1 MLILSCLWHDVVK
14 TSKKRRCV
22 KDLMAIAHHFAMDGK
37 IESIRPHGN
46 GNVNDTYLVTLAD
59 GKGHAILQRVNT
71 FVFVKPESV
80 MRNMQRATE
89 HLKACVENDQL
100 NWKVQEVILSKRG
113 DAYWRDDDG
122 TFWRMITYIENTE
135 SFDAIYTHQQAYE
148 LGYALGLFHAHIN
161 RREAAEFDTVLE
173 GFHVSPGYLAAFDD
187 ASSSHTELVD
197 DELTYALKF
206 VEKNRD
212 RINVL
217 EAAKRKGILPVRITH
232 GDPKANNI
240 MFDKDS
246 GKAISVIDLDT
257 IQPGLIHYDI
267 GDCIRSSCNPLGEE
281 PGVDWRETRFDLI
294 SFRHV
299 FEGYLQHGGSLL
311 SAQEYDY
318 IYDAIFLMT
327 FELGLRFLTDYF
339 QGNVYYKIH
348 FPTQNK
354 YRALTQFKL
363 AEEIQNHQEEIVR
376 IVKELHL
383 LHV

>member
-1 MLILSCLWHDVVK
+1 M
-14 TSKKRRCV
+14 
-22 KDLMAIAHHFAMDGK
+22 KDPLAIALHFALDEK

-46 GNVNDTYLVTLAD
+46 GNVNDTYLVTLAE
-59 GKGHAILQRVNT
+59 GKGHTILQRVNT
-71 FVFVKPESV
+71 YVFVEPESV

-89 HLKACVENDQL
+89 HLRACVDDDKL
-100 NWKVQEVILSKRG
+100 DWKVQKVILSKTG
-113 DAYWRDDDG
+113 DAFWRAEDG
-122 TFWRMITYIENTE
+122 TFWRMISYIENSE

-161 RREAAEFDTVLE
+161 RLNATEFDTVLE
-173 GFHVSPGYLAAFDD
+173 GFHVSPGYLAAFDETK
-187 ASSSHTELVD
+187 AARGALVD

-206 VEKNRD
+206 IEQNRD
-212 RINVL
+212 RIGVL
-217 EAAKRKGILPVRITH
+217 ELAKMEGILPLRIIH

-240 MFDKDS
+240 MFDKNS

-281 PGVDWRETRFDLI
+281 PGVDWDETRFDLI

-299 FEGYLQHGGSLL
+299 LEGYLQQGRTLL
-311 SAQEYDY
+311 SEQEYDY
-318 IYDAIFLMT
+318 IYDAIFMMT

-363 AEEIQNHQEEIVR
+363 AEEIQNHQEEIKR
-376 IVKELHL
+376 IVKELNLSHS
-383 LHV
+383 